1 MSKVVNFS
9 FVTLTTESNA
19 PGVVALYK
27 SLKSNK
33 SNYPLVCL
41 YSELSE
47 HSIKKLSDLG
57 VRLKKVLNIHNPYK
71 DKYGRFKTVFNKLYC
86 WSLVEYE
93 QIIYLDSDILN
104 LKNIDHLFKKPLL
117 LGELCACHASDFYQD
132 ERVAWRIKKG
142 KTHGRIKHKAAPSFR
157 WNSGFMLLRPCEKQF
172 NSMVDQVGKLSS
184 HDGTDQGFL
193 VSYFSNNV
201 TILPDEYN
209 YSVWNFDNRIGGK
222 ERFEKQKDSLFNLH
236 YLGGKVGWGKDTWGF
251 KYLNEF
257 WRTYYNIEL

>member
-1 MSKVVNFS
+1 MISHEHKFG
-9 FVTLTTESNA
+9 FATLTMEDSV

-33 SNYPLVCL
+33 SNHPLVCL

-57 VRLKKVLNIHNPYK
+57 VRLKKVSNIYNPYE
-71 DKYGRFKTVFNKLYC
+71 DRHNRFETIFNKLHC
-86 WSLVEYE
+86 WGLVEYE
-93 QIIYLDSDILN
+93 RVIYLDSDVLN
-104 LKNIDHLFKKPLL
+104 LKNMDSLFKHPIND
-117 LGELCACHASDFYQD
+117 GGICACRCSDFFKK
-132 ERVAWRIKKG
+132 ERAKWRKKRG
-142 KTHGRIKHKAAPSFR
+142 MSVYEEGPAPPLT
-157 WNSGFMLLRPCEKQF
+157 WNGGFLMLSPNEKEF
-172 NSMVDQVGKLSS
+172 DKIINQVGKLPSY
-184 HDGTDQGFL
+184 DGTDQGFY
-193 VSYFSNNV
+193 VSYFGNNV
-201 TILPDEYN
+201 TILPEEYN